1 MLPKLHVGM
10 GTAVGFHEA
19 AAGPSDT
26 QSRLCDGSRI
36 TSNPRDMRGFSPPLT
51 HSLEEPSDP
60 PLHRAHR
67 GLVPG
72 P

>member
-36 TSNPRDMRGFSPPLT
+36 TSNPRDMRVIVQILKSN
-51 HSLEEPSDP
+51 EDIKYK
-60 PLHRAHR
+60 
-67 GLVPG
+67 
-72 P
+72 